1 LPQRSPPHR
10 RGPDMR
16 TALTD
21 LLMGVVMV
29 AFVAIGS
36 ALGMEE

>member
-1 LPQRSPPHR
+1 V
-10 RGPDMR
+10 MR

-21 LLMGVVMV
+21 LFMGALMV

-36 ALGMEE
+36 VLGMEE